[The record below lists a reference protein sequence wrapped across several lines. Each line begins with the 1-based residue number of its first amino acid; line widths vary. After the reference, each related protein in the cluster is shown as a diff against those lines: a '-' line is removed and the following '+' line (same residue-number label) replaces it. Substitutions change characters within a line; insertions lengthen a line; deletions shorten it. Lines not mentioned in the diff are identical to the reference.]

1 MERPEEAASTVIAE
15 RAGLWTRPYVM
26 GAVFIPLSLLGGLFP
41 SFSLAAN
48 IYVLLLGGS
57 LLVAGMSSRMPRIA
71 TPQELPAGVV
81 WWLVP
86 VGLFAVVE
94 VATYLGGSTHHSPTM
109 SLLAD
114 PLLESYPTRS
124 AAYFGWLIV
133 FWGLVR
139 R

>member
-1 MERPEEAASTVIAE
+1 MEQRPELTVEPVSPWA
-15 RAGLWTRPYVM
+15 RAQVM
-26 GAVFIPLSLLGGLFP
+26 LPVFVPFALIGGLLP

-48 IYVLLLGGS
+48 LYVLALGGG
-57 LLVAGMSSRMPRIA
+57 LMLAGMSSRLPRRVA
-71 TPQELPAGVV
+71 PMTLLPGVA

-86 VGLFAVVE
+86 VAIFVVVE
-94 VATYLGGSTHHSPTM
+94 VVTFGMGSTHDYPTL

-114 PLLESYPTRS
+114 PLLDGYLLRCM
-124 AAYFGWLIV
+124 AYFGWLAG

>member
-1 MERPEEAASTVIAE
+1 MERPEEVWAE

-48 IYVLLLGGS
+48 LYVLVLGGA
-57 LLVAGMSSRMPRIA
+57 LLVAGMSSRMPKIA
-71 TPQELPAGVV
+71 TPQELPSAVV
-81 WWLVP
+81 WWLIP
-86 VGLFAVVE
+86 VGLFVVVE
-94 VATYLGGSTHHSPTM
+94 VATYAGGSTLDSPTM

-114 PLLESYPTRS
+114 PLLESYPMRS
-124 AAYFGWLIV
+124 AAYFGWLIA
-133 FWGLVR
+133 FWGMVR

>member
-1 MERPEEAASTVIAE
+1 MERPEEALVE
-15 RAGLWTRPYVM
+15 RASLWTRPYVM

-48 IYVLLLGGS
+48 LYVLLLGGA

-71 TPQELPAGVV
+71 TPAELPPGVT

-86 VGLFAVVE
+86 VGLFVAVE
-94 VATYLGGSTHHSPTM
+94 VATYAGGSTHDFPTL
-109 SLLAD
+109 SLLLD
-114 PLLESYPTRS
+114 PLLESYPMRS

>member
-1 MERPEEAASTVIAE
+1 MEQRPELAVEPASPWA
-15 RAGLWTRPYVM
+15 RAQVM
-26 GAVFIPLSLLGGLFP
+26 LPVFVPFALIGGLLP

-48 IYVLLLGGS
+48 LYVLALGGG
-57 LLVAGMSSRMPRIA
+57 LLLAGMSSRLPRRA
-71 TPQELPAGVV
+71 APPTLLPGVA

-86 VGLFAVVE
+86 VAVFVVVE
-94 VATYLGGSTHHSPTM
+94 LITFGMGSTHDYPTL

-114 PLLESYPTRS
+114 PLLDGYLPRCL
-124 AAYFGWLIV
+124 AYFGWLAG

>member
-1 MERPEEAASTVIAE
+1 MERPEELSVE
-15 RAGLWTRPYVM
+15 RASIWTRPYVM
-26 GAVFIPLSLLGGLFP
+26 GTVFVPLSLLGGLFP

-48 IYVLLLGGS
+48 LYVLLIGGA
-57 LLVAGMSSRMPRIA
+57 LMIAGMSGRMPRLNPPA
-71 TPQELPAGVV
+71 ELPVGVV

-86 VGLFAVVE
+86 VGMLAAFE
-94 VATYLGGSTHHSPTM
+94 IATYVLGSTHDYPTL

-114 PLLESYPTRS
+114 PLLESYPVRV
-124 AAYFGWLIV
+124 AAYFGWLTV

>member
-1 MERPEEAASTVIAE
+1 MERPEGAWLPGPAP
-15 RAGLWTRPYVM
+15 RACLWTRPYVM
-26 GAVFIPLSLLGGLFP
+26 GAVFLPLSLLGGLFP

-48 IYVLLLGGS
+48 LYVLVLGAA
-57 LLVAGMSSRMPRIA
+57 LMVAGMSSRVPRIA
-71 TPQELPAGVV
+71 TPPELPESVA

-86 VGLFAVVE
+86 VGLFMVVE
-94 VATYLGGSTHHSPTM
+94 VATYAGGSGRDSPTL

-114 PLLESYPTRS
+114 PLLDGYALRS
-124 AAYFGWLIV
+124 AAYFGWLVV

>member
-1 MERPEEAASTVIAE
+1 
-15 RAGLWTRPYVM
+15 M

-48 IYVLLLGGS
+48 LYVLVLGGA
-57 LLVAGMSSRMPRIA
+57 LLVAGMSSRMPRIS
-71 TPQELPAGVV
+71 TPKELPPGVA
-81 WWLVP
+81 WWLIP
-86 VGLFAVVE
+86 VGLFVVVE
-94 VATYLGGSTHHSPTM
+94 VATYAAGSTHDFPTL

-124 AAYFGWLIV
+124 GAYFGWLIV
-133 FWGLVR
+133 LWGMVR